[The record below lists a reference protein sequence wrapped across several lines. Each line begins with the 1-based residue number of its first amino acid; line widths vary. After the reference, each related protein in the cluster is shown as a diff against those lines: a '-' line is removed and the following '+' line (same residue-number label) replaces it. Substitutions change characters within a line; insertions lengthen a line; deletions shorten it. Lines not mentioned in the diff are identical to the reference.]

1 MKKLIYF
8 LSISFFFLSCKDD
21 SHPIKTD
28 PPNPY
33 AQKEI
38 DWPSLQ
44 KAPWPMY
51 RHDPQLTGR
60 SQFVGPTKGI
70 IVDTINHSEF
80 YSDSEIAIGLDEK
93 VYFSTTSSGTIQCY
107 SYPVKTM
114 LWKVPL
120 STRESFSSPT
130 ILNDNSILHVSR
142 TGIRK
147 ISKTGN
153 IVWHYTPS
161 IVTDGLVTQV
171 DKDGNTYCLGFNQ
184 TLFKISAA
192 GSLVWSKTDSRF
204 YWGAGVSFSFSPD
217 GTILYIQG
225 LDSVTVLAVDS
236 KTGEIAWTFG
246 TTNLSSSPIVDNHG
260 NIYALTAISAKTAIL
275 FSIHPN
281 GQLRWKYEFSTN
293 GYLNLE
299 SAPTIDQNGNL
310 YIPVVDT
317 IYSLT
322 NDGSVRWKQPLIS
335 GGRISTYFV
344 NDIEGNIYFG
354 TSNNK
359 EDSSILYSKVISYS
373 SSGVKRWEITLSQP
387 IISYLSL
394 TNGRLFATVY
404 PKEIFVIE

>member
-107 SYPVKTM
+107 SYPAKTM

-120 STRESFSSPT
+120 STRESFCAPT
-130 ILNDNSILHVSR
+130 ILKDSGVVHVSG
-142 TGIRK
+142 TGVRRILK
-147 ISKTGN
+147 DGTI
-153 IVWHYTPS
+153 IWHLPLTSP
-161 IVTDGLVTQV
+161 TDGLVSQI
-171 DKDGNTYCLGFNQ
+171 DKEGNIYCLGFDQ
-184 TLFKISAA
+184 TLYKISPT

-204 YWGAGVSFSFSPD
+204 YWGAGASFSFSPD
-217 GTILYIQG
+217 GTTLYMQG
-225 LDSVTVLAVDS
+225 LNSVTVLAVDS
-236 KTGEIAWTFG
+236 KTGEIVWTFG
-246 TTNLSSSPIVDNHG
+246 TKALRSAPVVDNQG
-260 NIYALTAISAKTAIL
+260 AIYTLLITDSAKKGSL
-275 FSIHPN
+275 YSVN
-281 GQLRWKYEFSTN
+281 KEGQLRWKYEFPIT
-293 GYLNLE
+293 GYLYGIYVN
-299 SAPTIDQNGNL
+299 PTIDKQGNL
-310 YIPVVDT
+310 YFGADT
-317 IYSLT
+317 LYSLT
-322 NDGSVRWKQPLIS
+322 NEGSVRWKYSI
-335 GGRISTYFV
+335 GHFEEV
-344 NDIEGNIYFG
+344 NSAGIICDAEGNIYFS
-354 TSNNK
+354 TTK
-359 EDSSILYSKVISYS
+359 QRIISLT
-373 SSGVKRWEITLSQP
+373 SSGVKRWEITIAQP